1 MVATG
6 GPGRPERSMLLY
18 AAFWYALLL
27 AFGHVVR
34 FGPGLGLL
42 LVAGFVQSIAMIS
55 LMGTVLASADARF
68 RTRVMAARQL
78 AVYGMP
84 LGLMGLGVLVE
95 RVGYPTTVTLSCAV
109 GLVFTLVIG
118 LRWRASL
125 SRRERPVPTAA

>member
-1 MVATG
+1 
-6 GPGRPERSMLLY
+6 MLLY

-27 AFGHVVR
+27 AFGHVGR

-55 LMGTVLASADARF
+55 LMGTLLASADSRY

-95 RVGYPTTVTLSCAV
+95 RVGYPATVTVSCVV
-109 GLVFTLVIG
+109 GLVFVAVIG
-118 LRWRASL
+118 MTWRRARPSDLARAQL
-125 SRRERPVPTAA
+125 SSFSVRRRL